1 MTEMNTATE
10 EVAVEAVVETPTTE
24 EVSQD
29 AVQNT
34 NEDMDAEVSAMLDSI
49 FKTMEVEAE
58 PKTF

>member
-1 MTEMNTATE
+1 MNTATE